1 VTIILG
7 YIYLSLAILQL
18 LLLTFNYS
26 FSNWIALPKNKNT
39 YLQSEFFFVFI
50 NGFILFNS
58 SPLNWIIGL
67 VMLGHAYGAYT
78 LLFNSKEFYTS
89 LEEIKAMT
97 SQDNILDL
105 ISIPTFAIIGF
116 IVIYSPSLTG
126 GI

>member
-1 VTIILG
+1 MTIILG

-58 SPLNWIIGL
+58 SPLNWIVGL

-89 LEEIKAMT
+89 LEEIKDMT
-97 SQDNILDL
+97 S
-105 ISIPTFAIIGF
+105 
-116 IVIYSPSLTG
+116 
-126 GI
+126 